1 MHSILTRLLLL
12 SLCVFRNYFGFCW
25 QLRMKPTDVW
35 IAEWQVDGRSVRPHI
50 DRQSDIRMDKLSGF
64 WMNCLVD
71 RPWRTNKY
79 TKFSFV
85 VHRHTSIYFL
95 FLLPTDFP
103 HFTIFLCVDSLKF
116 RKRAKPTTKSY
127 QNNEHQLRS
136 QQKINGKNRK

>member
-50 DRQSDIRMDKLSGF
+50 DRQTDIRMDKLSGF

-103 HFTIFLCVDSLKF
+103 HFTIFFCVWIVWNF
-116 RKRAKPTTKSY
+116 ENGQNRQQNPTKITSTSY
-127 QNNEHQLRS
+127 GAN
-136 QQKINGKNRK
+136 KKNKWKK